1 LDCYGAEGDHF
12 SERTVMETKCGYTIM
27 SKSINARVWN
37 GTSSSTCQY
46 KVQKAFNRRKAYEEK
61 HNARVWN
68 GTSSFTCQ
76 HKVQNASN
84 RRKVYA
90 HILGLTRTT
99 TVTLTREGFY
109 SEKCLLQ

>member
-1 LDCYGAEGDHF
+1 MVLKVTTSRKEL
-12 SERTVMETKCGYTIM
+12 SWETKCGYTIM

>member
-1 LDCYGAEGDHF
+1 MPEYG
-12 SERTVMETKCGYTIM
+12 MEHPHPPANTKFKKHPTAGKLM
-27 SKSINARVWN
+27 NKSI
-37 GTSSSTCQY
+37 
-46 KVQKAFNRRKAYEEK
+46 
-61 HNARVWN
+61 NARVWN

-99 TVTLTREGFY
+99 TGTLTREGFY